1 MGKNRS
7 TPYLLNLP
15 SLFLLG
21 LFFIGLSWL
30 LLISFKASSPSGALQ
45 TGWTLKQYFRFFGD
59 QFYLKYLWPS
69 FHVAAFSTLVTLLLG
84 YPTAYILVRS
94 TPLMRRFLTIALLI
108 QFFSSYVMRIYSVM
122 LVLGN
127 NGIINRFF
135 TWSSLTSGPIKLM
148 YNEFGVAVGLTLGAM
163 PFMVFTIASVLE
175 SMDTTLESAA
185 KSLGANEFKT
195 FLEVTLPLSLPG
207 IAAGIVIVFLY
218 NMSAYVTP
226 ALLGAGH
233 FDMISNFIYEQAL
246 ELMNFPFAGAGAFSM
261 LVLTLI
267 LVFFLN
273 QAFERMIKGVS
284 FK

>member
-1 MGKNRS
+1 MRKKRS
-7 TPYLLNLP
+7 GPYLLNLP
-15 SLFLLG
+15 SFFLLG
-21 LFFIGLSWL
+21 LFFLGLWWL
-30 LLISFKASSPSGALQ
+30 FLISFRVSSPTGVLQ
-45 TGWTLKQYFRFFGD
+45 AGWTLKQYFRFFGD

-84 YPTAYILVRS
+84 YPTAYILARS
-94 TPLMRRFLTIALLI
+94 TRRVRRLLMIALLI

-127 NGIINRFF
+127 NGIINRLL
-135 TWSSLTSGPIKLM
+135 TWSTLTSGPMKLM
-148 YNEFGVAVGLTLGAM
+148 YNEFGVAVGLILGAM

-175 SMDTTLESAA
+175 SMDATLESAA
-185 KSLGANEFKT
+185 KSLGASEMKA

-284 FK
+284 LK